1 MKVRSN
7 NMTFEWELATKYRE
21 GMEAGIVQGIEQGIE
36 QGIVQG
42 IQQGIE
48 KWRLDAIRK
57 MLSKLSPG
65 EILSMGYSKD
75 EIERATN
82 EE

>member
-1 MKVRSN
+1 
-7 NMTFEWELATKYRE
+7 MTFEWELATKYRE
-21 GMEAGIVQGIEQGIE
+21 GMEAGIVQGIEQG
-36 QGIVQG
+36 
-42 IQQGIE
+42 
-48 KWRLDAIRK
+48 RLDAIRK

>member
-1 MKVRSN
+1 
-7 NMTFEWELATKYRE
+7 MTFEWELATKYRE
-21 GMEAGIVQGIEQGIE
+21 GMEAGIEQGIE
-36 QGIVQG
+36 QG

-48 KWRLDAIRK
+48 KGRLDAIRK
-57 MLSKLSPG
+57 MLSKLSQKD
-65 EILSMGYSKD
+65 ILSMGYSKD